1 MKTKYKVDI
10 DDSLPKF
17 TEYFNLLVGKLLNRN
32 QTNLRKLKVEDLT
45 NTTNELVEFEEE
57 LSQVI

>member
-1 MKTKYKVDI
+1 MKTNKVDI

-17 TEYFNLLVGKLLNRN
+17 NEYFNLLVEKLLNRN
-32 QTNLRKLKVEDLT
+32 QPYLRKLKVEDLT

-57 LSQVI
+57 FSQVI